1 MNVAKMLLVNF
12 LLTVFCHLTIL
23 SVAEEDKRRSSLCPD
38 GWVEAIYMDMG
49 RLIYLDLVIFKSS
62 TVFQGCILINSDSHR
77 GMTFGDALEFC
88 EGLDPTARHLEIYA
102 EDQLDFINVLLSIL
116 IKVTDKELFI

>member
-1 MNVAKMLLVNF
+1 MQLVNIF
-12 LLTVFCHLTIL
+12 LTVFCHLTTLI
-23 SVAEEDKRRSSLCPD
+23 VADEDKSKSSLCPD

-62 TVFQGCILINSDSHR
+62 TVFQGCILINSDSHS

-88 EGLDPTARHLEIYA
+88 EGLDPTARLLEIY
-102 EDQLDFINVLLSIL
+102 EKDQLDFINVLLSI
-116 IKVTDKELFI
+116 